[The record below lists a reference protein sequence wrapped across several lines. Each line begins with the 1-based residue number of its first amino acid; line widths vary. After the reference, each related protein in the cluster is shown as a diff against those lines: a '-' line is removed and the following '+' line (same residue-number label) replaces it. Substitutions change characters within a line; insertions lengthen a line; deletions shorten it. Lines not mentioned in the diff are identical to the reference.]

1 LAGGLAREGNRRFMP
16 SFELSGL
23 EVAFLEALALIALAC
38 AFVPL

>member
-1 LAGGLAREGNRRFMP
+1 MP

-38 AFVPL
+38 AFVPLSRRLGLG